1 MPADYSSTAQAL
13 SLPTSTLGPS
23 SPTAS
28 SSSSPAHSPTCRS
41 PSPSPFPHSDDDGDV
56 PVPPWVRSSSAIRP
70 GGGPRRP
77 LGSGTTATSINSRR
91 LSNPYSRVPRRQAF
105 GRRVLSSSLTTLNN
119 AARLLQGMSAG
130 QLALASL
137 AGAAAFTALV
147 LVLVYSHRIFAWL
160 APAAEGWR
168 ALPGGWV
175 LVFLL
180 TCATAFPPMI
190 GYSTC
195 LTVSGFVYGFP
206 GGWPVVAAATV
217 FGSTAAFA
225 ASRTVL
231 SRYVHRLVG
240 ADRRFVALGQVLRHD
255 GLLVLTG
262 LRFCPLPFSLS
273 NGFLATIPS
282 ISPLGFALATALAT
296 PKLLV
301 HVFIGSRL
309 AKLAESG
316 DKMTVGDK
324 TVNYLSMMVG
334 SAVGLVVGLVVYRRT
349 MARAEQLAREE
360 LEAGAGGGPG
370 AIRSD
375 DQVGGDYGDLEEG
388 IIAAQLLGEADEA
401 ALMSEDDISLWARED
416 GGIADAEDLD
426 AEELREGYRD
436 SSDDGGRYR
445 DEVEDGGIGGDG
457 SLMKKHANGQ
467 T

>member
-23 SPTAS
+23 SSTTS
-28 SSSSPAHSPTCRS
+28 SSSSPAQSPTCRS
-41 PSPSPFPHSDDDGDV
+41 PSPSPFPPSDDDGDV

-70 GGGPRRP
+70 GGGSRRP
-77 LGSGTTATSINSRR
+77 LGSGSTATSINRRR

-105 GRRVLSSSLTTLNN
+105 GQRVLSSGLTALND
-119 AARLLQGMSAG
+119 AVRLLQGMSAG

-137 AGAAAFTALV
+137 AGAAALTMLV
-147 LVLVYSHRIFAWL
+147 LGLVYSHRIFAWL
-160 APAAEGWR
+160 APVAEGWR

-255 GLLVLTG
+255 GLLVLAG

-282 ISPLGFALATALAT
+282 VSPLGFALATAVAT

-309 AKLAESG
+309 AMLAESG

-324 TVNYLSMMVG
+324 AVNYLSMLVG
-334 SAVGLVVGLVVYRRT
+334 SVVGLVVGLVVYRRT

-360 LEAGAGGGPG
+360 LEAGTGGGP
-370 AIRSD
+370 
-375 DQVGGDYGDLEEG
+375 VGDGRLGDDYGDLEEG
-388 IIAAQLLGEADEA
+388 IVAAQLLGEADEA
-401 ALMSEDDISLWARED
+401 ALMSDDDISLWARED
-416 GGIADAEDLD
+416 GVIADPEDLD
-426 AEELREGYRD
+426 AEEFREGYRD
-436 SSDDGGRYR
+436 GPDDGGRYR
-445 DEVEDGGIGGDG
+445 DEFEDGGIGGDG
-457 SLMKKHANGQ
+457 NLKKKHANGQ
-467 T
+467 A